1 MVHQIVKNLN
11 SKSSFP
17 KPGPPYYF
25 RLYPM
30 ANFKAFLQLV
40 WSAVKGK
47 EQDYTTL
54 GIKKSIVLLAIPMIL
69 EMVMESL
76 FAIVDIFFV
85 GRLGPNALATVGLTE
100 SILMIIYAVGM
111 GISIAATAL
120 VSRRVG
126 EKNYQEAASITFQ
139 LIITGV
145 ILALLMGGASTFF
158 AAETLAL
165 MGASPEVVATGTT
178 YAQIIFA
185 GNIAIILLFLING
198 AFRGA
203 GEPHLAM
210 RALWLANGANIILD
224 PLLIFGIGSI
234 EGLGLAGA
242 AWATTIGRSLG
253 VVYQL
258 YHLFNGKHVLRIVR
272 QNLVISFSV
281 IIRILRLSSGG
292 VGQYLIDSA
301 SWIFLTR
308 LIAEF
313 GSNALAGYTI
323 AFRVI
328 IFTLLPAWGLSS
340 AAATLVGQNL
350 GAQKA
355 KRAEI
360 AVWLTARYNVIFMAA
375 ITLVFV
381 LFGEHLSGFFTD
393 DAEVIAIATEA
404 LQIITLGY
412 IFFGLGMV
420 MVQAFNGAGD
430 TRTPALINIV
440 VLWVIEIPLAYLLAI
455 HLDFAATGV
464 FIAIAFCH
472 SFHAIVSG
480 WLFKRGTW
488 KQVKV

>member
-1 MVHQIVKNLN
+1 MPNV
-11 SKSSFP
+11 
-17 KPGPPYYF
+17 
-25 RLYPM
+25 
-30 ANFKAFLQLV
+30 KAFLQLV
-40 WSAVKGK
+40 WSAIKGK

-54 GIKKSIVLLAIPMIL
+54 GIKHSIVLLAIPMIL

-76 FAIVDIFFV
+76 FAIVDIFYV
-85 GRLGPNALATVGLTE
+85 GKLGPNALATVGLTE
-100 SILMIIYAVGM
+100 SVLMIIYAVGM
-111 GISIAATAL
+111 GISIAATAM

-126 EKNYQEAASITFQ
+126 EKNYTEAGSITFQ
-139 LIITGV
+139 LIVTGV
-145 ILALLMGGASTFF
+145 ALALLMGGVATYF

-165 MGASPEVVATGTT
+165 MGAAPEVISEGVS
-178 YAQIIFA
+178 YARIIFA
-185 GNIAIILLFLING
+185 GNVAIILLFLING

-224 PLLIFGIGSI
+224 PLLIFGIGNL

-258 YHLFNGKHVLRIVR
+258 YHLFSGRHMLKIVKR
-272 QNLVISFSV
+272 NLVISFSV
-281 IIRILRLSSGG
+281 VLRILRLSSGG

-308 LIAEF
+308 LMAEF

-350 GAQKA
+350 GAGKA
-355 KRAEI
+355 KRAEL
-360 AVWLTARYNVIFMAA
+360 AVWLTARYNMIFMAA
-375 ITLVFV
+375 VTLIFI
-381 LFGEHLSGFFTD
+381 LFGKHLSDFFAD
-393 DAEVIAIATEA
+393 DAEVISIATEA

-430 TRTPALINIV
+430 TRTPAIINIV
-440 VLWVIEIPLAYLLAI
+440 VLWLIEIPLAYMLAI
-455 HLDFAATGV
+455 YFNLAATGI

-472 SFHAIVSG
+472 SFHAVVSG

-488 KQVKV
+488 KGVKV

>member
-1 MVHQIVKNLN
+1 MN
-11 SKSSFP
+11 S
-17 KPGPPYYF
+17 
-25 RLYPM
+25 
-30 ANFKAFLQLV
+30 FKAFLRLV

-54 GIKKSIVLLAIPMIL
+54 GIKHSIVLLAIPMIL
-69 EMVMESL
+69 EMLMESL

-85 GRLGPNALATVGLTE
+85 GRLGPDALATVGLTE

-111 GISIAATAL
+111 GVSIAATAM
-120 VSRRVG
+120 VARRVG
-126 EKNYQEAASITFQ
+126 EKNYREAGTITFQ
-139 LIITGV
+139 LIVTGV
-145 ILALLMGGASTFF
+145 ALALLMGGVATYY
-158 AAETLAL
+158 AAEMLAL
-165 MGASPEVVATGTT
+165 MGASPEILATGVR

-185 GNIAIILLFLING
+185 GNLAIIMLFLING

-203 GEPHLAM
+203 GKPHLAM
-210 RALWLANGANIILD
+210 RALWLSNGANIILD
-224 PLLIFGIGSI
+224 PLLIFGVGNI
-234 EGLGLAGA
+234 EGLGLEGA
-242 AWATTIGRSLG
+242 AWATTAGRSLG

-258 YHLFNGKHVLRIVR
+258 YHLLNGKHLLKIGRENLGISLAIIVR
-272 QNLVISFSV
+272 
-281 IIRILRLSSGG
+281 ILKLSSGG

-308 LIAEF
+308 LISEF

-355 KRAEI
+355 KRAEL

-375 ITLVFV
+375 ITLIFIV
-381 LFGEHLSGFFTD
+381 FGEHLSSFFTD
-393 DAEVIAIATEA
+393 EPEVIRIATEA

-440 VLWVIEIPLAYLLAI
+440 VLWLVELPLAYALAI
-455 HLDFAATGV
+455 YFELAATGV
-464 FIAIAFCH
+464 FIAIACCH
-472 SFHAIVSG
+472 SLHALVSWWFFRQG
-480 WLFKRGTW
+480 KW
-488 KQVKV
+488 KKTSV